1 MSEGSISIDPLGE
14 PDPARPD
21 IYMRVTLK
29 SGLHL
34 VIRPL
39 HPEDRAQVA
48 DGFVGLS
55 DRSKYLRFLTGK
67 GVLSSRGLDKLVD
80 QVDQHDHVALALWWT
95 RTSRDDI
102 LLGDGRF
109 IRLPADPECAD
120 VAVTIADDIQGEGAG
135 TLMMLALVRRAHEEG
150 IRRFSAIIAPEN
162 EASHRMMLRAGPL
175 LRDEYVDGVREVE
188 VELAPPVE
196 IPEGVPPRY

>member
-1 MSEGSISIDPLGE
+1 MTEGQISIDPLGE
-14 PDPARPD
+14 VDPERPD

-39 HPEDRAQVA
+39 HPEDRRALA

-95 RTSRDDI
+95 RRSQADV
-102 LLGDGRF
+102 LLGDARF
-109 IRLPADPECAD
+109 IRLPSDPECAD
-120 VAVTIADDIQGEGAG
+120 VAVTIADDIQGQGAG
-135 TLMMLALVRRAHEEG
+135 TLMMLALARRAHDEG
-150 IRRFSAIIAPEN
+150 IRRFSAVISPEN
-162 EASHRMMLRAGPL
+162 EASHRMMLSAGTVI
-175 LRDEYVDGVREVE
+175 RDEYADGLREVE
-188 VELAPPVE
+188 VELGEPVE